1 MTFAV
6 VLTVGL
12 VCLVSCATPRGAG
25 AALSPSA
32 TSSASPST
40 SADPQ
45 ESAAPVSPSP
55 SPSPASTDA
64 VPPVTGGDVT
74 VVVVTLDAVSGR
86 VEASGMIPTLSE
98 DGGRCTLTLRQGEL
112 VRTAEV
118 DATAARDVTYCGLV
132 TIPVTDLGPGQWTA
146 ALSYVSAS
154 HSGVS
159 AEKTVNVS

>member
-1 MTFAV
+1 MAIAV
-6 VLTVGL
+6 VLTVSL
-12 VCLVSCATPRGAG
+12 VGLVSCATLRNPG
-25 AALSPSA
+25 AAVSPSPTA
-32 TSSASPST
+32 SASP

-45 ESAAPVSPSP
+45 ESKAPET
-55 SPSPASTDA
+55 PAPTPTPAHTEA
-64 VPPVTGGDVT
+64 VPPVSGGDVT

-98 DGGRCTLTLRQGEL
+98 DGGRCTLTLKRGEL

-118 DATAARDVTYCGLV
+118 EATAAREATYCGLV

-146 ALSYVSAS
+146 VLSYVSAS

>member
-1 MTFAV
+1 MAIAV
-6 VLTVGL
+6 VLTVSL
-12 VCLVSCATPRGAG
+12 VGLVSCATLRNPG
-25 AALSPSA
+25 AAVSPSPTA
-32 TSSASPST
+32 SASP

-45 ESAAPVSPSP
+45 ESTAPETPAPTPTPANTEAVAPVS
-55 SPSPASTDA
+55 
-64 VPPVTGGDVT
+64 GGDVT

-98 DGGRCTLTLRQGEL
+98 DGGRCTLTLKRGEL

-118 DATAARDVTYCGLV
+118 EATAAREATYCGLV

-146 ALSYVSAS
+146 VLSYVSAS